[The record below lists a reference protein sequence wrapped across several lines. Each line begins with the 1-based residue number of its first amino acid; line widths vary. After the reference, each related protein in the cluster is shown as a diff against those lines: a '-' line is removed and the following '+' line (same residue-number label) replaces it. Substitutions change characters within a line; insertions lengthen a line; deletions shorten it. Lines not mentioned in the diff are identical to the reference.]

1 MTVQVALNSGSLAS
15 EAISTASVRTK
26 GDRAQRSQQSTWS
39 LENFLQEVQLGVLF
53 NGSTWFSL
61 NRPWVQSQC
70 CWTGLM
76 TLLSAW
82 HRVLDDETCV
92 ITKLFLIFS
101 LGGMLFPQAAK
112 GSMQA

>member
-1 MTVQVALNSGSLAS
+1 MR
-15 EAISTASVRTK
+15 IK
-26 GDRAQRSQQSTWS
+26 GDTAQRSQQSTWS
-39 LENFLQEVQLGVLF
+39 IENFLQEVQLGVLF
-53 NGSTWFSL
+53 NGSTWFFL

-82 HRVLDDETCV
+82 HPMLDDETCV
-92 ITKLFLIFS
+92 ITKLLLIFS

-112 GSMQA
+112 GCFYSWLKPVC